1 MTNHHA
7 ETVTIQF
14 GTEND
19 AFAENPCAEIERIL
33 HNIAEHI
40 GSGMACPSNP
50 IHDANGNHIGTFAIH
65 AHA

>member
-1 MTNHHA
+1 MFNHHA

-14 GTEND
+14 STEND

-40 GSGMACPSNP
+40 GSGMACPSNA
-50 IHDANGNHIGTFAIH
+50 ISDANGNRIGTFTIKAN
-65 AHA
+65 A